1 MNIKNHP
8 RLLDLFCCAGG
19 AAVGYARAGFEVV
32 GVDIAFQ
39 KNYPFEFHHGD
50 ALAYVAEHGHEFDA
64 IHASPPC
71 QTYSRTKTLH
81 ANEHP
86 DLVDVTRDALNATG
100 KPWVMENVVGA
111 PLIDPLVLCGTEF
124 GLTAPDVD
132 GVPLKVLRHRLF
144 ESNIP
149 LTRRGECNHDPSILT
164 ASIYG
169 AGGGWTPEHRD
180 SAKRRGG
187 YVPHTD
193 VCRELLGV
201 DWTTKHE
208 LSQVVP
214 PAFTEHLGKQLMA
227 HLGLGVGA

>member
-1 MNIKNHP
+1 MTRP
-8 RLLDLFCCAGG
+8 RLLDLYSCAGG
-19 AAVGYARAGFEVV
+19 AAVGYHRAGFDVV

-39 KNYPFEFHHGD
+39 KNYPYEFHQAD
-50 ALAYVAEHGHEFDA
+50 ALAYVTEHGHKFDA

-71 QTYSRTKTLH
+71 QAFSKTRTLH
-81 ANEHP
+81 NNEHP
-86 DLVDVTRDALNATG
+86 DLVVPTREALQATG
-100 KPWVMENVVGA
+100 KPYIIENVVGA
-111 PLIDPLVLCGTEF
+111 PLLDPLMLCGTEF
-124 GLTAPDVD
+124 GMTALDVD

-193 VCRELLGV
+193 VCRQLLGV

-214 PAFTEHLGKQLMA
+214 PAFTEHLGKQLIQ
-227 HLGLGVGA
+227 HI

>member
-1 MNIKNHP
+1 MP

-19 AAVGYARAGFEVV
+19 AAMGYHRAGFEVV
-32 GVDIAFQ
+32 GVDLAFQ
-39 KNYPFEFHHGD
+39 KNYPFEFHQAD
-50 ALAYVAEHGHEFDA
+50 AISYVREHAHEFDV

-71 QTYSRTKTLH
+71 QAFSRTKTLH
-81 ANEHP
+81 SNEHP
-86 DLVDVTRDALNATG
+86 DLVAITREALIASG
-100 KPWVMENVVGA
+100 KPYIIENVVGA
-111 PLIDPLVLCGTEF
+111 PLRDPLVLCGTEF

-144 ESNIP
+144 ESNVA
-149 LTRRGECNHDPSILT
+149 LHGNGGCRHDPTVLT

-169 AGGGWTPEHRD
+169 AGGGWTPTHRD
-180 SAKRRGG
+180 SPTRRGG

-193 VCRELLGV
+193 VCRALLGV

-214 PAFTEHLGKQLMA
+214 PAFTEHLGRQLIDA
-227 HLGLGVGA
+227 FERTPKETTP

>member
-1 MNIKNHP
+1 MNSPRP
-8 RLLDLFCCAGG
+8 RLLDLYCCAGG
-19 AAVGYARAGFEVV
+19 AAVGYHRAGFDVV
-32 GVDIAFQ
+32 GVDITFQ
-39 KNYPFEFHHGD
+39 KNYPYEFHQAD

-71 QTYSRTKTLH
+71 QAFSKTRTLH
-81 ANEHP
+81 NNEHP
-86 DLVDVTRDALNATG
+86 DLVAPTREALEATG
-100 KPWVMENVVGA
+100 KPYIIENVVGA
-111 PLIDPLVLCGTEF
+111 PLLDPLMLCGTEF
-124 GLTAPDVD
+124 GMTALDVD

-149 LTRRGECNHDPSILT
+149 LTRRGECDHDPSILT

-180 SAKRRGG
+180 SPTRRGG

-214 PAFTEHLGKQLMA
+214 PAFTEHLGKQLIQ
-227 HLGLGVGA
+227 HI